1 VVNRDLRGLG
11 GVLRAVPAAGRV
23 GIAGGGAGSLSEP
36 CGAHILKNRK
46 DVIIM
51 L

>member
-1 VVNRDLRGLG
+1 VVKGDLRGLG
-11 GVLRAVPAAGRV
+11 GVLRAVPEGGRV
-23 GIAGGGAGSLSEP
+23 AIAGGVAGSLSEP
-36 CGAHILKNRK
+36 SGAYILKNRE